1 MKQLK
6 IGLIGAGERGAN
18 CYAPYALK
26 YPQELLFTCVA
37 EPLEDRRRIF
47 AKAHNIPEERQ
58 YTSWEAMLNEVR
70 DLDAVIVATQD
81 SEHYE
86 PTMKALS
93 LGLHVLCE
101 KPMAET
107 YEKSKAMVELAEE
120 KGLLLM
126 VCHVLRYT
134 PFFEE
139 LKAVIDSGAIGPV
152 QAVHHIENIGYWHFG
167 HSYVRGNWRDTKET
181 TPMIV
186 AKCSHDMDILN
197 FLTGRE
203 CERLSS
209 FGSLR
214 YFTPEN
220 APEGAADYCRDCPH
234 NKTCRYSAF
243 LYLTE
248 RDKIPTF
255 RDIILRTED
264 KAEFQ
269 RYLEGTPYSRC
280 VWRCD
285 NDAVDRQ
292 TVSME
297 YDGGMTVS
305 FTATAFTFDIS
316 RRIKIMGTLGELEG
330 RLEDDAFVHRDFT
343 TGSEITHEVYA
354 PKTQHSGGDER
365 IMAHFCDAVRNPAA
379 HPEVSAR
386 LSLAGH
392 AMAFAA
398 EESRVNGGK
407 VVEMGEF

>member
-1 MKQLK
+1 
-6 IGLIGAGERGAN
+6 
-18 CYAPYALK
+18 
-26 YPQELLFTCVA
+26 
-37 EPLEDRRRIF
+37 
-47 AKAHNIPEERQ
+47 
-58 YTSWEAMLNEVR
+58 
-70 DLDAVIVATQD
+70 
-81 SEHYE
+81 
-86 PTMKALS
+86 
-93 LGLHVLCE
+93 
-101 KPMAET
+101 
-107 YEKSKAMVELAEE
+107 
-120 KGLLLM
+120 
-126 VCHVLRYT
+126 
-134 PFFEE
+134 
-139 LKAVIDSGAIGPV
+139 
-152 QAVHHIENIGYWHFG
+152 
-167 HSYVRGNWRDTKET
+167 
-181 TPMIV
+181 MIV

-269 RYLEGTPYSRC
+269 RYLEQTPYSRC